1 MCRWRSDVLITDTH
15 PQILQI
21 TLQEIAIG
29 VRQNLMSW
37 CPWWQVYVT
46 AIVFGC
52 VVAVVSM

>member
-1 MCRWRSDVLITDTH
+1 LITDTH

-21 TLQEIAIG
+21 TSQEIAIG

-46 AIVFGC
+46 AMVFGC